1 MKDKI
6 ELNSRSK
13 YEHHYLKK
21 MAKPDGS
28 ESKTYVLK
36 LSNQFLRSGVVDGR
50 KFIDPAGGPMI
61 VEGARL
67 EEADAVVKSIDFVM
81 GYGYTITFV

>member
-36 LSNQFLRSGVVDGR
+36 LSNQFLRSGVIDGR